1 MTVTRFDMDTDD
13 QQRNR
18 SSAETDAPFAGAKAW
33 VITDGKAGSESQAR
47 GIADAMGLDWRLI
60 RVAPSG
66 LAKWIA
72 PFGRP
77 DTTDRFGLPGS
88 EFAPPFPEIAIAIG
102 RRSMPYLRAVKR
114 AQSKTHTV
122 ALLDSKGGLGIA
134 DVIWVP
140 QHDRL
145 RGPNV
150 VTSLTAPHGFSPDR
164 LDALRRNRPSFIDD
178 LPGPRL
184 TVLLGGR
191 NAVYRFQNADHAR
204 FQTALSDL
212 ARHAGSVLI
221 TPSRRTHP
229 ELLEAALTATAD
241 RPRYVFDGE
250 EANPYPELLAAG
262 DAIVVTADSISM
274 AAEALATGRPL
285 LVFHPSR
292 GSRKFS
298 RFHDALLSEGVA
310 RKLEPPFEQFPDWTY
325 APRDATAEIA
335 RDLANRLNRLMIETE
350 AGP

>member
-1 MTVTRFDMDTDD
+1 MTATRFDMDTAD
-13 QQRNR
+13 QQLNR
-18 SSAETDAPFAGAKAW
+18 PPGTTDAPFAGAKAW

-77 DTTDRFGLPGS
+77 DAKDRFGLPGS

-114 AQSKTHTV
+114 AHPATQTV
-122 ALLDSKGGLGIA
+122 ALLDSKGGLGVA

-164 LDALRRNRPSFIDD
+164 LDALRRNRPSFIND
-178 LPGPRL
+178 LPGQRL

-191 NAVYRFQNADHAR
+191 NAVYRFQDADHAR
-204 FQTALSDL
+204 FQGALSDL

-221 TPSRRTHP
+221 TSSRRTHP
-229 ELLEAALTATAD
+229 ELLEAALAATAD
-241 RPRYVFDGE
+241 RPRFVFDGKG
-250 EANPYPELLAAG
+250 ANPYPDLLAAG

-274 AAEALATGRPL
+274 AAEALATGQPL

-298 RFHDALLSEGVA
+298 RFHDALMAEGVA
-310 RKLEPPFEQFPDWTY
+310 KKLEAPCDRFPDWTY

-335 RDLANRLNRLMIETE
+335 RDIANRLNRASISIE